1 VAWPVPA
8 REIPI
13 IFITFIAGFSLAPD
27 TDTGSELGLRA
38 HIPTDWKSADSVVIE
53 FLDTTATRDLSEIGQ

>member
-1 VAWPVPA
+1 VPA
-8 REIPI
+8 RETLI
-13 IFITFIAGFSLAPD
+13 IFITFIGGFSLAPD
-27 TDTGSELGLRA
+27 TDTGSELGLQT